1 MLLKG
6 KIVHHTA
13 KSVKLAE
20 VVISG
25 KKIKLRTICF
35 FSYFSVF
42 SVPSVVNYYKILMH
56 RTNEATDTDLKVI
69 ERLRQ
74 IGWKWGEIKCRY

>member
-20 VVISG
+20 VVIRG
-25 KKIKLRTICF
+25 KKIKLSTMCF
-35 FSYFSVF
+35 FSYF
-42 SVPSVVNYYKILMH
+42 SVVNYYKILMP
-56 RTNEATDTDLKVI
+56 RTNEATSYKIPQLK
-69 ERLRQ
+69 
-74 IGWKWGEIKCRY
+74 